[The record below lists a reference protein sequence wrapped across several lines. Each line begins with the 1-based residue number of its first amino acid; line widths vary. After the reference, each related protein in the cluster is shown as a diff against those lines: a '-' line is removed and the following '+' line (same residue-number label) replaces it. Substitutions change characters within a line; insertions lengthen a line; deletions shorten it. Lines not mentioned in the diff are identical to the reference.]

1 MCKKKNGHKD
11 DISNDSINK
20 KETLYKE
27 MYEQVFFFANET
39 IISSNV
45 IISNGHH
52 YSDARL
58 NTSFMHRALACTA
71 AFFDITKGNK
81 IHYRSTQITLYF
93 TCDNNKISLQPV
105 FSLRRPR
112 R

>member
-1 MCKKKNGHKD
+1 MTYLMILSTRRKLCTKRCM
-11 DISNDSINK
+11 NK
-20 KETLYKE
+20 F
-27 MYEQVFFFANET
+27 FFFANET

-93 TCDNNKISLQPV
+93 TCDNNKISLQLV